1 MISHRFS
8 NALLSALFAIPVA
21 MLSTQ
26 PSKAVPAFA
35 EQTGLRCQSCHVG
48 GLGPQ
53 LTAFGRNFKAN
64 GFTMRA
70 GNDFT
75 LPVSAMA
82 VASFVNTAKDQASPP
97 ADHYGTNNNL
107 TLDEASIFIAGGIGD
122 HFGAFSQFTYD
133 GVGRAFGWDNLDVR
147 AVDHLTIS
155 GSDVLVGL
163 DLNNNPGIQD
173 PFNTLP
179 AWGFPYTNSDLAPG
193 PAAATLFDGGYEMAL
208 LGTTAYAQLEN
219 GLYAE
224 AGFYFTPGQHF
235 LSMAG
240 ADEGPGQLDGVAPYV
255 RLAWQKD
262 LKNNSNFE
270 IGAFGF
276 FPSFYPDNDKSTG
289 KSDSYSDI
297 GLDASY
303 QFMGDET
310 NVFTINT
317 RYTHEEQDLNATQ
330 LLGGAMRKSDTL
342 DDFRVDG
349 SYYWHD
355 WVGATVQL
363 FDTVGSRDALLYADN
378 RTFSP
383 DSNGVRFQID
393 ATPWG
398 NDVSPL
404 GPRFNMRVGLQYTL
418 YTKFDGASRNYDG
431 LGHNASDNNTLRIF
445 TWFAL

>member
-1 MISHRFS
+1 MKSHRIS
-8 NALLSALFAIPVA
+8 NILLSAFFVIAVA
-21 MLSTQ
+21 MLSIQ

-53 LTAFGRNFKAN
+53 LTAFGRNFKLN

-70 GNDFT
+70 GNAFT
-75 LPVSAMA
+75 LPVSAM
-82 VASFVNTAKDQASPP
+82 VEASFVNTAKDQAAPP
-97 ADHYGTNNNL
+97 ADHYSTNNNV
-107 TLDEASIFIAGGIGD
+107 TFDQASIFIAGGIGE

-163 DLNNNPGIQD
+163 DLNNSPAIQD

-179 AWGFPYTNSDLAPG
+179 AWGFPYSDSDLSPA
-193 PAAATLFDGGYEMAL
+193 PAASTLFDGAFAQTS
-208 LGTTAYAQLEN
+208 LGTTAYAQFEN
-219 GLYAE
+219 GLYTE
-224 AGFYFTPGQHF
+224 AGFYFTPGTRF
-235 LSMAG
+235 LSMVG
-240 ADEGPGQLDGVAPYV
+240 ADEGPGQIDGVAPYV
-255 RLAWQKD
+255 RVTWQKD
-262 LKNNSNFE
+262 LAESSNLE
-270 IGAFGF
+270 VGAFGF

-303 QFMGDET
+303 QLMGDES
-310 NVFTINT
+310 NFYTINT
-317 RYTHEEQDLNATQ
+317 RYTHEEQNLNATQ
-330 LLGGAMRKSDTL
+330 LLGGALRKSDTL
-342 DDFRVDG
+342 DDFRIDG

-431 LGHNASDNNTLRIF
+431 LGRNASDNNTLRIF

>member
-1 MISHRFS
+1 MTSHRFS
-8 NALLSALFAIPVA
+8 NALFSVLFAIPVA
-21 MLSTQ
+21 MLSIQ

-70 GNDFT
+70 GSDFT

-235 LSMAG
+235 LSMVG

-270 IGAFGF
+270 VGAFGF

-330 LLGGAMRKSDTL
+330 LLGGAARHSDTL
-342 DDFRVDG
+342 DDFRIDG

-363 FDTVGSRDALLYADN
+363 FDTAGSRDALLYADN

>member
-1 MISHRFS
+1 MPHHLSKFC
-8 NALLSALFAIPVA
+8 LSALSA
-21 MLSTQ
+21 MIGALLSTQ
-26 PSKAVPAFA
+26 PANALPAFA
-35 EQTGLRCQSCHVG
+35 EQTGLRCQACHIG

-53 LTAFGRNFKAN
+53 LTAFGRNFKTN

-70 GNDFT
+70 GNQFT

-82 VASFVNTAKDQASPP
+82 VASFVNTAKDQPAPP
-97 ADHYGTNNNL
+97 ADHYDTNNNA
-107 TLDEASIFIAGGIGD
+107 TLDEASIFIAGGFGE
-122 HFGAFSQFTYD
+122 HFGTFAQFTYD
-133 GVGRAFGWDNLDVR
+133 GVGRAFSWDNLDVR
-147 AVDHLTIS
+147 AVDHVTIS

-179 AWGFPYTNSDLAPG
+179 AWGFPYTGSDLAPG
-193 PAAATLFDGGYEMAL
+193 PAAGTLFDGGYEMAV

-235 LSMAG
+235 LSAVG
-240 ADEGPGQLDGVAPYV
+240 TDEGPGQLDGVAPYV

-262 LKNNSNFE
+262 LPNNSNVEF
-270 IGAFGF
+270 GVFGF

-289 KSDSYSDI
+289 KTDSYSDYGI
-297 GLDASY
+297 DASY
-303 QFMGDET
+303 QFTGDET
-310 NVFTINT
+310 NVFTINA
-317 RYTHEEQDLNATQ
+317 RYTHEEQNLRATQ
-330 LLGGAMRKSDTL
+330 LLGGSLRSNNTL
-342 DDFRVDG
+342 DDFRIDG

-355 WVGATVQL
+355 WVGLSAQL
-363 FDTVGSRDALLYADN
+363 FDTVGSRDPLLYADN

-383 DSNGVRFQID
+383 DSTGVRFQID

-398 NDVSPL
+398 NDVSPF
-404 GPRFNMRVGLQYTL
+404 GPRFNMRIGLQYTI
-418 YTKFDGASRNYDG
+418 YSKFDGASRNYDG
-431 LGHNASDNNTLRIF
+431 TGRDASDNNTLRIF

>member
-1 MISHRFS
+1 MKLHRIS
-8 NALLSALFAIPVA
+8 ACLLSALVVTVSAV
-21 MLSTQ
+21 LSVQ

-35 EQTGLRCQSCHVG
+35 EQTGLRCQACHIG

-53 LTAFGRNFKAN
+53 LTAFGRNFKLN

-82 VASFVNTAKDQASPP
+82 VASFVNTAKDQAAPP
-97 ADHYGTNNNL
+97 ADHYGTNNNV
-107 TLDEASIFIAGGIGD
+107 TLDETSIFIAGGIGD

-147 AVDHLTIS
+147 AVDHLTIG

-163 DLNNNPGIQD
+163 DLNNNPAIQD

-208 LGTTAYAQLEN
+208 LGTTAYAQWEN
-219 GLYAE
+219 GLYTE
-224 AGFYFTPGQHF
+224 AGFYFTPGTRF
-235 LSMAG
+235 LSMVG
-240 ADEGPGQLDGVAPYV
+240 ADEGPGQLDGVAPYIRV
-255 RLAWQKD
+255 AWQKD
-262 LKNNSNFE
+262 LANNSNFE
-270 IGAFGF
+270 VGVFGF

-289 KSDSYSDI
+289 KSDSYSDY

-310 NVFTINT
+310 NVYTINA
-317 RYTHEEQDLNATQ
+317 RYTHEEQDLNATH
-330 LLGGAMRKSDTL
+330 LLGGALRSSDSL
-342 DDFRVDG
+342 DDFRIDG

-355 WVGATVQL
+355 WVGFTAQI
-363 FDTVGSRDALLYADN
+363 FDTEGSRDPLLYADN

-383 DSNGVRFQID
+383 DSTGVRFQID

-398 NDVSPL
+398 NDVSPF

-418 YTKFDGASRNYDG
+418 YSKFDGASRNYDG
-431 LGHNASDNNTLRIF
+431 AGHNASDNNTLRIF

>member
-1 MISHRFS
+1 MTSHRFS
-8 NALLSALFAIPVA
+8 NALFSVLFAIPVA
-21 MLSTQ
+21 MLSIQ

-70 GNDFT
+70 GSDFT
-75 LPVSAMA
+75 LPVSAVA

-235 LSMAG
+235 LSMVG

-270 IGAFGF
+270 VGAFGF
-276 FPSFYPDNDKSTG
+276 FPSFYPDNDKSAG

-330 LLGGAMRKSDTL
+330 LLGGAARHSDTL
-342 DDFRVDG
+342 DDFRIDG

-431 LGHNASDNNTLRIF
+431 LSHNASDNNTLRIF

>member
-1 MISHRFS
+1 MISHRIS
-8 NALLSALFAIPVA
+8 NVFLSASFVVAIA
-21 MLSTQ
+21 MLSIQ

-235 LSMAG
+235 LSMVG

-270 IGAFGF
+270 VGAFGF

-330 LLGGAMRKSDTL
+330 LLGGALRKSDTL
-342 DDFRVDG
+342 DDFRIDG

-363 FDTVGSRDALLYADN
+363 FDTVGSRDGLLYADN

-383 DSNGVRFQID
+383 DSNGMRFQID

>member
-1 MISHRFS
+1 MTSHRFS

-21 MLSTQ
+21 MLSIQ

-70 GNDFT
+70 GSDFT

-235 LSMAG
+235 LSMVG

-270 IGAFGF
+270 VGAFGF
-276 FPSFYPDNDKSTG
+276 FPSFYPDNDKSAG

-330 LLGGAMRKSDTL
+330 LLGGAARHSDTL
-342 DDFRVDG
+342 DDFRIDG

-363 FDTVGSRDALLYADN
+363 FDTAGSRDALLYADN